1 MKLDQFKWKYKSRL
15 KRNHRNPPTCDIAA
29 THNSTNTHLSGLH
42 TVKQKYRHINHFF
55 MKSVTLGH
63 TPDADDAFMFYGIA
77 SGNIRSPSFEIKHVI
92 EDIEKLNKRAINHEL
107 DITAISA
114 HAYGFI
120 KDYVILNS
128 GGSFGINY
136 GPIVISKMNIE
147 LKHLHRYKIG
157 IPGKMTS
164 ANLLLKLAIGNFNG
178 VEIIFNEIPKYVS
191 SGLVDA
197 GIVIHEAQISLG
209 AEFQKILD
217 LGRWWHDF
225 TQGMPVPL
233 GINVISNRSLTIK
246 EIIEFDE
253 LFKSSIVYGL
263 DNLDDALEFAMQ
275 FGRGNPKSLIEKFVK
290 MYVNDLTINM
300 NQEGKNSIIK
310 MLKEA
315 KSSNILSFEQL
326 LFIDSNRQKIE
337 RYY

>member
-1 MKLDQFKWKYKSRL
+1 MKQ
-15 KRNHRNPPTCDIAA
+15 
-29 THNSTNTHLSGLH
+29 
-42 TVKQKYRHINHFF
+42 
-55 MKSVTLGH
+55 VTLGH

-77 SGNIRSPSFEIKHVI
+77 SGNIKSPYLQIEHVI

-114 HAYGFI
+114 HAYAFI

-136 GPIVISKMNIE
+136 GPIVISKKNIE
-147 LKHLHRYKIG
+147 LKQLHKYKIG

-164 ANLLLKLAIGNFNG
+164 ANLLLNLAIGNFNG
-178 VEIIFNEIPKYVS
+178 VEIIFNEIPKHVS

-197 GIVIHEAQISLG
+197 GLIIHEAQISLG
-209 AEFQKILD
+209 KEFKKILD
-217 LGRWWHDF
+217 LGRWWHDL
-225 TQGMPVPL
+225 TKGMPVPL
-233 GINVISNRSLTIK
+233 GINVISKRSLTIK

-253 LFKSSIVYGL
+253 LFRSSIEYGL
-263 DNLDDALEFAMQ
+263 KNLDDALEYSMQ

-300 NQEGKNSIIK
+300 DQEGKNSIIT
-310 MLKEA
+310 MLQKA
-315 KSSNILSFEQL
+315 KGSNILSYDEL
-326 LFIDSNRQKIE
+326 LFVDSNGQKIQ
-337 RYY
+337 RYS